1 MKRLKKEDRAGLYI
15 TVIVHL
21 TVIIVLLAS
30 QLSMTLR
37 KEESFLLDF
46 SRQET
51 IEKLEKEL
59 AMKEEISRRLDE
71 LISAQ
76 GSVPVRNVV
85 VDRGV
90 LKDDRGTDAEQLY
103 KDAERLQE
111 ALNNTFNREESPED
125 YVPIAPPKSEG
136 QDKVQQKEVYS
147 GPSVVSYSLDG
158 RKASRLPIPAY
169 RCMGSGQVTVII
181 TVDNAGNVLIAKI
194 DDRPLRIMIA
204 TAVATIRKN
213 PAAADMI
220 MRHPVVAA
228 MLADDGSGHYD
239 SRIFTQA
246 LKSALDRHGNL
257 TISVPAIP
265 MLSPQGII
273 ITMDA
278 DDVAKLED
286 YIEEEVTA

>member
-21 TVIIVLLAS
+21 TVIIILLAS
-30 QLSMTLR
+30 QLSLSLR

-51 IEKLEKEL
+51 LEKLEQEL
-59 AMKEEISRRLDE
+59 AMKEEINRRLDE

-111 ALNNTFNREESPED
+111 ALNNTFNREESPEE
-125 YVPIAPPKSEG
+125 YVPVAPPKTEG
-136 QDKVQQKEVYS
+136 QDKKEQKEVYS

-194 DDRPLRIMIA
+194 DDNISSDDTCLRNFAIRAARSAKFSASPTAPARQVGNIVYAFIA
-204 TAVATIRKN
+204 
-213 PAAADMI
+213 
-220 MRHPVVAA
+220 
-228 MLADDGSGHYD
+228 
-239 SRIFTQA
+239 Q
-246 LKSALDRHGNL
+246 
-257 TISVPAIP
+257 
-265 MLSPQGII
+265 
-273 ITMDA
+273 
-278 DDVAKLED
+278 
-286 YIEEEVTA
+286 